1 MEWGKFMIVFSNY
14 IINKSLDQMFKIPD
28 GPGGPTMLSLAEIG
42 LALTLLGNKKA
53 TTMIQTKGIAIV

>member
-1 MEWGKFMIVFSNY
+1 
-14 IINKSLDQMFKIPD
+14 MFKIPD